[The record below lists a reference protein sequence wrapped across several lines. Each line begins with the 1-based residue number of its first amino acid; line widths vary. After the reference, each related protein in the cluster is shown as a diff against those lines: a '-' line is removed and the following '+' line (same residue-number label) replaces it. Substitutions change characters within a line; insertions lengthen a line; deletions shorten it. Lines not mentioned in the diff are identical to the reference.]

1 MSDSPM
7 RDRRPVDEL
16 TTKELERILAI
27 RKRQERHQRLRRLDG
42 EGRLVGVESA
52 NGPPPPPLPRP
63 HVEPSGA
70 TNRYLTTPVDEPP
83 SRLAMLLDGF
93 RLPRWRFPSVNLR
106 WVMNRFLLLIELA
119 AVLGLAY
126 TLWDAWQTRQEL
138 NREVAEAQHQVIE
151 EEFPTPGP
159 TPIIGVVL
167 LPGGHTSPISEGG
180 ARPGEAG
187 GIPEHLLPLVTAY
200 EPPPVP
206 TPGPEQA
213 RRITIPAINVDHP
226 VVQGDDWEQ
235 LKKGVGQHIGSAD
248 PGIPGNLV
256 LTAHNDIYGEI
267 FRHLDQLEVGDEIV
281 VHTLSRQYVYVVQ
294 SQRIVEPSDVSVLAV
309 TRKPTI
315 TLISCYPYLVD
326 TQRIVIIGALK
337 EEL

>member
-1 MSDSPM
+1 M

-16 TTKELERILAI
+16 SIRELEHILAI
-27 RKRQERHQRLRRLDG
+27 RKRQERHRRLRRLDE
-42 EGRLVGVESA
+42 EGRLVGIEPA

-83 SRLAMLLDGF
+83 SRLAALWE
-93 RLPRWRFPSVNLR
+93 RVPSPRWRLPTANLR
-106 WVMNRFLLLIELA
+106 WVMNRFLLLVELG
-119 AVLGLAY
+119 AVIGLAY
-126 TLWDAWQTRQEL
+126 VLWDAYQTRQEL
-138 NREVAEAQHQVIE
+138 NREAAEAQQQVIE
-151 EEFPTPGP
+151 EEFPTPEP
-159 TPIIGVVL
+159 TPLIGVVL

-200 EPPPVP
+200 EPPPIP

-235 LKKGVGQHIGSAD
+235 LKKGVGQHIGSSD
-248 PGIPGNLV
+248 PGTPGNLV

-267 FRHLDQLEVGDEIV
+267 FRHLDQLKVGDEIIV
-281 VHTLSRQYVYVVQ
+281 QTLSRRFVYVVQ
-294 SQRIVEPSDVSVLAV
+294 SQRMVEPSDISVLAT